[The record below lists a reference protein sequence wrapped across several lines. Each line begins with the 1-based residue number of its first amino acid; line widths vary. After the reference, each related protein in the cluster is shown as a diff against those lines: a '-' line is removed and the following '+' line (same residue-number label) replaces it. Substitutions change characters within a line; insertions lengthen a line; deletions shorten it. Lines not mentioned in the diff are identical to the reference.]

1 MQYSLRPYQQQ
12 ASDSAVRYLE
22 NKAVTKGAGLIV
34 LPTGSGKS
42 LVIADIVNRLD
53 DHVLILQ
60 PSKEILEQNF
70 QKLVSYG
77 HIFCSIY
84 SASCGKKRIS
94 KATFATIGS
103 VYKKPEAF
111 KHFQYVIVDE
121 AHLVNESPD
130 SMYMQFFKALG
141 GVRCVGLTA
150 TPYRLYSTS
159 DGQGNFG
166 SMLRFLT
173 RLQGRFFTTI
183 LHSTEVGELL
193 HAGYLAKTNYYGID
207 TIQIDRLKVNS
218 TGQGYTDKSIRDEY
232 RRSGFSGKLANVVE
246 RLLYNAQVPRRGI
259 LVFTQFIEESE
270 ELIQHFP
277 DISAMVT
284 GKTPKEK
291 RERILADFKAGK
303 LKVVANVGTLTTG
316 FDYPELD
323 TIVVARPTRSLS
335 IWYQIVGRAIRP
347 HASKQASWVVDLCG
361 TYRLFGKVED
371 LEMVDT
377 SPDHR
382 GLWQIRS
389 NGRPLTNVLIPA
401 N

>member
-1 MQYSLRPYQQQ
+1 MQYTLRPYQQQ
-12 ASDSAVRYLE
+12 ASDAAVRYLE
-22 NKAVTKGAGLIV
+22 NKEVTKGNGLIV

-53 DHVLILQ
+53 TDVLILQ
-60 PSKEILEQNF
+60 PSKEILEQNY
-70 QKLVSYG
+70 QKLCSYG
-77 HIFCSIY
+77 FLFCSIY
-84 SASCGKKRIS
+84 SASCGQKRIS

-103 VYKKPEAF
+103 VYKKPEEF
-111 KHFQYVIVDE
+111 KHFRYVIVDE

-130 SMYMQFFKALG
+130 SMYMKFFKAIG

-173 RLQGRFFTTI
+173 RIKGRFFTTV
-183 LHSTEVGELL
+183 LHATEVSDLL
-193 HAGYLAKTNYYGID
+193 QMGFLANTNYYDID
-207 TIQIDRLKVNS
+207 TIRIDRLRVNS
-218 TGQGYTDKSIRDEY
+218 TGQGFTDHSIRNEY
-232 RRSGFSGKLANVVE
+232 KRVGFSGKLANVVE

-270 ELIQHFP
+270 ELIGHFP
-277 DISAMVT
+277 GISAMVT
-284 GKTPKEK
+284 GETPKKE
-291 RERILADFKAGK
+291 REQILEDFKAGR
-303 LKVVANVGTLTTG
+303 LRVVANVGTLTTG

-335 IWYQIVGRAIRP
+335 LWYQIVGRAIRP
-347 HASKQASWVVDLCG
+347 HKSKSASWVVDLCG
-361 TYRLFGKVED
+361 TYQHFGKVED
-371 LEMVDT
+371 LKMVDA

-382 GLWQIRS
+382 GMWQIVSR
-389 NGRPLTNVLIPA
+389 GRKLTNVLIPA

>member
-1 MQYSLRPYQQQ
+1 M
-12 ASDSAVRYLE
+12 
-22 NKAVTKGAGLIV
+22 
-34 LPTGSGKS
+34 
-42 LVIADIVNRLD
+42 
-53 DHVLILQ
+53 
-60 PSKEILEQNF
+60 
-70 QKLVSYG
+70 
-77 HIFCSIY
+77 
-84 SASCGKKRIS
+84 
-94 KATFATIGS
+94 
-103 VYKKPEAF
+103 YKKPEAF
-111 KHFQYVIVDE
+111 RHFDYVIVDE

-193 HAGYLAKTNYYGID
+193 HAGYLAKTNYYAVD
-207 TIQIDRLKVNS
+207 TIQIDRLKVNN

-259 LVFTQFIEESE
+259 LVFTQFVEESE

-284 GKTPKEK
+284 GETPKKE

-335 IWYQIVGRAIRP
+335 LWYQIVGRAIRP

>member
-84 SASCGKKRIS
+84 SASCGQKRIS

-193 HAGYLAKTNYYGID
+193 HAGYLAKTNYYAVD

-284 GKTPKEK
+284 GETPKRE

-335 IWYQIVGRAIRP
+335 LWYQIVGRAIRP

-361 TYRLFGKVED
+361 TYRIFGKVED